1 MSPYDWVLAEGYRW
15 MEGMPAVF
23 RSDPERL
30 LLAAYCCRKLLT
42 AREIWSLCG
51 IWQRSASQSNVT
63 EGSRSVS
70 LRRCAAFALSCCM
83 TAPWTSVVLTFW
95 VCVAQQFSVL
105 CIWSLHLRFKFQV
118 LKPQDAFQIRSTL
131 FYKSLSLCF
140 ISFSVS
146 RTPS

>member
-1 MSPYDWVLAEGYRW
+1 MRPYDWVLAEGYRW
-15 MEGMPAVF
+15 MERMPAVF
-23 RSDPERL
+23 RSGSERL
-30 LLAAYCCRKLLT
+30 LLAAYSCRKPLKL
-42 AREIWSLCG
+42 ARSEAFVG
-51 IWQRSASQSNVT
+51 YGSAVSQPSVT

-95 VCVAQQFSVL
+95 VCVAPQFSVL
-105 CIWSLHLRFKFQV
+105 RIWSLHLRFKFQV
-118 LKPQDAFQIRSTL
+118 LKPQDAIQIRSTL

-146 RTPS
+146 RIPS